1 MSVMFTSPSVMDA
14 PSRAADDSSSVLSA
28 TPGRT
33 WPVTKPI
40 IGWWGGGGG
49 VLGEGGCLVGSG
61 VLFQWAEV
69 WGGTVTFS
77 VLFPPL
83 RPMQFK
89 AKLVFPLFRSPKN
102 VVQT

>member
-40 IGWWGGGGG
+40 IGWGGGGNVGGRGLFGG
-49 VLGEGGCLVGSG
+49 VRCFISVGR
-61 VLFQWAEV
+61 
-69 WGGTVTFS
+69 S
-77 VLFPPL
+77 VGQHSDIFPVFFPPL
-83 RPMQFK
+83 RPIQFK
-89 AKLVFPLFRSPKN
+89 AKLVFALFRSPKN